1 MERTFEIIPNYV
13 DTLLMYDNPVNRE
26 AFGKL
31 SSEFASKYEFDEDGL
46 CPVEFEFYDGIAFAT
61 DGSGLF
67 LMYSKMDCIKASP
80 RKQREIVEYNGI
92 EDSINQFDVALKFGK
107 LDCDPKRNG
116 LQYVKATKNKTD
128 LQVET
133 YILMAGDLFEKIY
146 NLSDDYMDYQRVVRI
161 IRKLAEEFENE
172 LNWKGD
178 EKETRD
184 YITELEKFEEKA
196 LKMLEKEININNKWD

>member
-1 MERTFEIIPNYV
+1 M
-13 DTLLMYDNPVNRE
+13 
-26 AFGKL
+26 
-31 SSEFASKYEFDEDGL
+31 DE
-46 CPVEFEFYDGIAFAT
+46 
-61 DGSGLF
+61 
-67 LMYSKMDCIKASP
+67 IKASK
-80 RKQREIVEYNGI
+80 RKQNAIVEYNGI

-116 LQYVKATKNKTD
+116 LQYVKTTKNKAD

-172 LNWKGD
+172 LNWEGD

-196 LKMLEKEININNKWD
+196 LKMLEKEIDINNKWD